1 MSKNSNLKTQADK
14 ALEERVVIGG
24 SIHTNFLHQVQ
35 NLMAESNLSEEDR
48 QKILANMSC
57 PCCGGNG
64 VSFTMKLN
72 DHI

>member
-1 MSKNSNLKTQADK
+1 VSNNSNPKTSAEK

-35 NLMAESNLSEEDR
+35 NLMAESKLSEEDR
-48 QKILANMSC
+48 QKILTNIIC

-64 VSFTMKLN
+64 ASFTVKLS
-72 DHI
+72 DYT